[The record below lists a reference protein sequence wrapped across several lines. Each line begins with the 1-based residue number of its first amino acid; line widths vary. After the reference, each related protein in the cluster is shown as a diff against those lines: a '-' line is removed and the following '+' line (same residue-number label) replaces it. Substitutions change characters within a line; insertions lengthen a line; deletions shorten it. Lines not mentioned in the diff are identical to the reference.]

1 VFAGNHFSVSRCTV
15 ISLQRAF
22 FLIAILIDFFLLQ
35 LVGHSP
41 IVKLVFIFKCV
52 FGMLANGGIELFGL
66 HGDNVE
72 FGVLLVVDVGLVQ
85 GQGVA
90 AVRG

>member
-1 VFAGNHFSVSRCTV
+1 
-15 ISLQRAF
+15 
-22 FLIAILIDFFLLQ
+22 
-35 LVGHSP
+35 
-41 IVKLVFIFKCV
+41 
-52 FGMLANGGIELFGL
+52 MLANGGIELFGL

-85 GQGVA
+85 GQRVA

>member
-1 VFAGNHFSVSRCTV
+1 MFAGNHFSVSRCTV
-15 ISLQRAF
+15 ISLLGAF
-22 FLIAILIDFFLLQ
+22 FLIGILVYFFLLQ

-41 IVKLVFIFKCV
+41 IVKFVFVFECV
-52 FGMLANGGIELFGL
+52 LGMLANGGIELFGL

-85 GQGVA
+85 GQRVA